1 VKYDNECTKTT
12 LLMPKKMWQEVRL
25 RAQRDG
31 RPAREIV
38 IEALEAYLKKG
49 SGRKS

>member
-1 VKYDNECTKTT
+1 MKYDNNTTKTT

-25 RAQRDG
+25 RARNDG

-38 IEALEAYLKKG
+38 IEALEALLKKG
-49 SGRKS
+49 SRKS